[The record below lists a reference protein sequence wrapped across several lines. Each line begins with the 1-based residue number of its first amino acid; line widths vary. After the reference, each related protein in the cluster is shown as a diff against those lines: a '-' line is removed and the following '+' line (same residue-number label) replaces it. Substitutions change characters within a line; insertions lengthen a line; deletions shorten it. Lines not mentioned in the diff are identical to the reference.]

1 VVEVEE
7 LINLLMLE
15 DQQELVVVELEVK
28 VEDQELIQ
36 EVQDVQEQLI
46 PVVAVEAA
54 EKDPALQQVQVEQ
67 VVQEL

>member
-1 VVEVEE
+1 VVAEEE

-28 VEDQELIQ
+28 AEDQELIQ

-46 PVVAVEAA
+46 PVVVVEAA
-54 EKDPALQQVQVEQ
+54 EKDPALQQVRVEQ
-67 VVQEL
+67 VVKE